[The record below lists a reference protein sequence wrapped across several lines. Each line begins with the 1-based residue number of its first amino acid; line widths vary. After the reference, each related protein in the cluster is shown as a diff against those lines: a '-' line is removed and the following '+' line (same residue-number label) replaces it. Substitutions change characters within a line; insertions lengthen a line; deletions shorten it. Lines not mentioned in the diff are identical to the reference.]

1 MVEEDVESA
10 VGAEVQRGQG
20 EGKGAVSAVHHL
32 QEGRGEINMNFP
44 RKKVMN
50 FGFGNTGEIVN
61 LLGWPGSMSASAL
74 QDLKHIPSS

>member
-1 MVEEDVESA
+1 M
-10 VGAEVQRGQG
+10 QRGQG

-32 QEGRGEINMNFP
+32 QEGRGEISMNFP

-50 FGFGNTGEIVN
+50 IGFGSKGEIVN

>member
-1 MVEEDVESA
+1 M
-10 VGAEVQRGQG
+10 QRGQG

-44 RKKVMN
+44 RKKVIN
-50 FGFGNTGEIVN
+50 FVIGNTRKIVN

>member
-1 MVEEDVESA
+1 M
-10 VGAEVQRGQG
+10 QRGQG

-50 FGFGNTGEIVN
+50 FGFGNTREIVN
-61 LLGWPGSMSASAL
+61 LLGWPGSMSASAM